1 MVYQTDFTMK
11 VGQINKFMEDEF
23 ESLDNAMEH
32 IKLKNLIVGLNF
44 DLIGSPTS

>member
-1 MVYQTDFTMK
+1 MK

-32 IKLKNLIVGLNF
+32 IKLKKPHQLGLNF